1 MSVAERIHE
10 TGRCVA
16 VLCGGNSSERDVSL
30 VSGAAVAD
38 ALESLEVPFEIYK
51 LVDNRLPQELDPSR
65 HLVLPVIH
73 GTYGEDGRL
82 SAELDQAGFVYAG
95 CDQQSNVLCFDKFA
109 TKAIAARLG
118 LPVAEDRLLE
128 AGGSVDYDQLKTRLG
143 TPMILKPRQ
152 DGSSVGLHL
161 VSSHEQFGSVREDL
175 LKTDYLAE
183 SYMEGI
189 DLTVGI
195 LGGKALGVVG
205 VHPDGGLYD
214 YEHKYT
220 AGMSRY
226 DVPARIDE
234 ELASRL
240 KIWSER
246 IFAGCNCRD
255 LARVDYR
262 MSSTGEVIFLEINTI
277 PGMTPTSLLPKSALC
292 EDISFKDLVLRWIG
306 FSLNRITQS

>member
-10 TGRCVA
+10 TGRRVA

-30 VSGAAVAD
+30 VSGAAVAE
-38 ALESLEVPFEIYK
+38 ALESLDVPFELYE
-51 LVDNRLPQELDPSR
+51 LVENRLPEELAPSK

-95 CDQQSNVLCFDKFA
+95 CDQQSSVLCFDKFA

-118 LPVAEDRLLE
+118 LPVAGDRLLA
-128 AGGSVDYDQLKTRLG
+128 AGELADHNELTTQLGSPV
-143 TPMILKPRQ
+143 ILKPRH

-161 VSSHEQFGSVREDL
+161 VDGPEQLESVREDL

-205 VHPDGGLYD
+205 VHPEGGLYD
-214 YEHKYT
+214 YKHKYT

-226 DVPARIDE
+226 DVPAQIDAGV
-234 ELASRL
+234 ASQL
-240 KIWSER
+240 KLWSER
-246 IFAGCNCRD
+246 IFAGCKCRD

>member
-1 MSVAERIHE
+1 MSVAERIDE

-30 VSGAAVAD
+30 VSGAAVAE
-38 ALESLEVPFEIYK
+38 ALASLDVPFELYE
-51 LVDNRLPQELDPSR
+51 LVDNHLPEELDPSG

-82 SAELDQAGFVYAG
+82 SADLDQGGFVYAG
-95 CDQQSNVLCFDKFA
+95 CDQQSSVLCFDKVA
-109 TKAIAARLG
+109 TKAMAARMG
-118 LPVAEDRLLE
+118 LPVAKDRLLV
-128 AGGSVDYDQLKTRLG
+128 AGESVAYDQLKTELG
-143 TPMILKPRQ
+143 SPMILKPRH

-161 VSSHEQFGSVREDL
+161 VDSHEQFESVCGDL

-183 SYMEGI
+183 SYMDGI

-195 LGGKALGVVG
+195 LGGNALGVVG
-205 VHPDGGLYD
+205 VRPEGGLYD
-214 YEHKYT
+214 YQHKYT
-220 AGMSRY
+220 AGMSHY
-226 DVPARIDE
+226 EVPAQIDA
-234 ELASRL
+234 ELASQL
-240 KIWSER
+240 KQWSEQV
-246 IFAGCNCRD
+246 FAGCHCRD

-262 MSSTGEVIFLEINTI
+262 MSNSGEVIFLEINTI

-292 EDISFKDLVLRWIG
+292 EGISFKDLVLRWIG